1 MKRAKCYRSPC
12 SVSDAARLH
21 RDDHKR
27 VRTGGDVGC
36 ARFGLGEDPLQPY
49 KRSIDRWL
57 WPDVL
62 RRQDTSVSKAKQAI
76 SEYKRRSVIPK
87 EWPS

>member
-1 MKRAKCYRSPC
+1 
-12 SVSDAARLH
+12 
-21 RDDHKR
+21 
-27 VRTGGDVGC
+27 
-36 ARFGLGEDPLQPY
+36 LGEDPLQPY